1 MVGGAPLVAALTLAN
16 IGSVPAVRN
25 GVVDHAAVD
34 HASLIDP
41 EEIFDALAGVAFKA
55 IGELDRVAA
64 YHATQGALRPPVD
77 GLALTDRS
85 SGADIA
91 IGILICCTIF
101 PTQVL
106 IAVPKKSHSTV
117 ARFSRWASGF
127 FCVCI

>member
-106 IAVPKKSHSTV
+106 IAVPEKSHSTV
-117 ARFSRWASGF
+117 A
-127 FCVCI
+127 